1 MMNENHRLLA
11 ALQVQVQVGRTSEGA
26 SHRYEYKDSG
36 VPWLGEVPAHWE
48 VLPGRACYHEKKV
61 PNTGLKETTVLSL
74 SYGQIVVK
82 PPEKLHGLVPA
93 SFETYQ
99 IVDPGD
105 IIIRPTDLQNDWNSL
120 RFGLSRHR
128 GIITSAYMCFH
139 TQDALTR
146 EYGHLLLHT
155 YDLMKIFYG
164 LGSGLRQNLDWTDF
178 KYLPCLAP
186 PLAEQRAIAAFLDAH
201 DRLTRRYIHAQQRL
215 IKLLTEQK
223 QALIQQAVTRGLDPD
238 APLKDSGIAWLGK
251 IPAHWEIVRI
261 KHLLREVD
269 EKSTTGQETLL
280 SLRMNHGLVPH
291 DEHFTRPGQASTLVG
306 YKLVRP
312 GQVVLNRLQANNG
325 LVFASEVSGV
335 VSPDYAVFNPIAD
348 VDLQYLTALFRTP
361 IMKYK
366 FRVEAKGLGTGTSGF
381 LRLYTD
387 CFGAIPV
394 PLPPRNEQSQI
405 MQELDVRLQGLQ
417 NTIERAQRQI
427 ALVREYRTRLI
438 ADVVTGKLDVRA
450 VGCTFRS
457 ASHLEEDASASHLDD
472 FDTAD
477 EDFDED
483 IVVDTLDSEEEA
495 IE

>member
-1 MMNENHRLLA
+1 MNESYRLPP
-11 ALQVQVQVGRTSEGA
+11 ALQVQVGRTSEGA
-26 SHRYEYKDSG
+26 AHLRYPAYKASG
-36 VPWLGEVPAHWE
+36 VPWLGDVPAHWD
-48 VLPGRACYHEKKV
+48 VLPGRACYREKKV

-186 PLAEQRAIAAFLDAH
+186 PPAEQRAIAAFLDHH

-238 APLKDSGIAWLGK
+238 VPLKDSGIPWLGK
-251 IPAHWEIVRI
+251 IPAHWIVQTLKRTATLHRGYDLTDQQREPGPYPVVSSGGIIGTHSQAMSEGPGVVTGRYGSTGKVYFIESDFWPHNTSLYVSDFNRNFPRFTFYLLQVISINAHSGKSAVPGVDRKDLHEIR
-261 KHLLREVD
+261 
-269 EKSTTGQETLL
+269 
-280 SLRMNHGLVPH
+280 VPVP
-291 DEHFTRPGQASTLVG
+291 DPEEQMSIVAMLDT
-306 YKLVRP
+306 
-312 GQVVLNRLQANNG
+312 RLQTI
-325 LVFASEVSGV
+325 
-335 VSPDYAVFNPIAD
+335 DIAI
-348 VDLQYLTALFRTP
+348 A
-361 IMKYK
+361 
-366 FRVEAKGLGTGTSGF
+366 
-381 LRLYTD
+381 
-387 CFGAIPV
+387 
-394 PLPPRNEQSQI
+394 
-405 MQELDVRLQGLQ
+405 
-417 NTIERAQRQI
+417 RAQHQI
-427 ALVREYRTRLI
+427 ALIREYRTRLI
-438 ADVVTGKLDVRA
+438 ADVVTGKLDVRGFQ
-450 VGCTFRS
+450 VGRTS
-457 ASHLEEDASASHLDD
+457 EGASHLDED
-472 FDTAD
+472 AWAD
-477 EDFDED
+477 LEDEETDD
-483 IVVDTLDSEEEA
+483 VLDDLDVEA
-495 IE
+495 GTD